1 MQFLTEMFSYLN
13 WVLPFLFVLGIVVF
27 VHEMGHFLAAR
38 WCGVAVET
46 FSIGFG
52 QEIAGF
58 NDRHG
63 TRWRLAWIPLG
74 GYVKFKGDENA
85 ASMPASREEL
95 SRMTPEQR
103 RGNFHLA
110 PLSSRAIIV
119 AAGPIA
125 NFILAFI
132 VFAILFGTF
141 GKPLTDPVIGSF
153 VENSAAKRSGFLIGD
168 RIVSIDGNP
177 IISLDEVQRAVMLG
191 AESPMNFRVVRAGE
205 ELSLSVMP
213 EARTIKAADGSE
225 ALMCQLGI
233 SAQNTGKRAQY
244 GAMDA
249 IAMSAKETYFWLT
262 QPLIFIKKL
271 IVGSPCVSASQLG
284 GPIGIAKVAEQV
296 ASFGIAELIR
306 LTAIISVSIG
316 LLNLFPIPVLDG
328 GHLLYYGIEAIVG
341 RPLSQQTQEFG
352 FRIGLA
358 LLLMLMIFSTWN
370 DVSRIFLKS
379 TTQL

>member
-1 MQFLTEMFSYLN
+1 MSFLAELPPPLGYII
-13 WVLPFLFVLGIVVF
+13 PFLFVLSIVVF

-52 QEIAGF
+52 REIAGF

-95 SRMTPEQR
+95 EQMTPEQR
-103 RGNFHLA
+103 RGNFHDA
-110 PLSSRAIIV
+110 PLGDRAFIV

-125 NFILAFI
+125 NFILALL
-132 VFAILFGTF
+132 VFAALFGTL
-141 GKPLTDPVIGSF
+141 GKPMIDPKIESV
-153 VENSAAKRSGFLIGD
+153 VENSPAQRSGFVAGD
-168 RIVSIDGNP
+168 QILSIDGTR
-177 IISLDEVQRAVMLG
+177 IDSFDEVQRVVMLG
-191 AESPMNFRVVRAGE
+191 ADKPLEFRVRRAGE
-205 ELSLSVMP
+205 EVSLTVTP
-213 EARTIKAADGSE
+213 EARTIKDSMGGE
-225 ALMCQLGI
+225 NLVCQLGI
-233 SAQNTGKRAQY
+233 STKGERRIAQY
-244 GAMDA
+244 GVVDA
-249 IAMSAKETYFWLT
+249 IKMGAQETYFWMK
-262 QPLIFIKKL
+262 QPLIFVQKL
-271 IVGSPCVSASQLG
+271 VVGSPCVSANQLG
-284 GPIGIAKVAEQV
+284 GPIGIARVAGQV
-296 ASFGIAELIR
+296 ATFGLAELIR

-341 RPLSQQTQEFG
+341 RPLSQRSQEFG
-352 FRIGLA
+352 FKIGLA

-370 DVSRIFLKS
+370 DVSRFF
-379 TTQL
+379 